1 MTNLAQ
7 GIASARAETL
17 RMMRAAREC
26 IAAKDY
32 AGAVPLLDQAM
43 IHASAA
49 REFAVADQLFNL
61 YVDMK
66 VLAFG

>member
-1 MTNLAQ
+1 MTTLAQ
-7 GIASARAETL
+7 AIASARTETL
-17 RMMRAAREC
+17 RLMRAARVC

-43 IHASAA
+43 IQANAA
-49 REFAVADQLFNL
+49 REFTVADELFNL